1 MDVQRDIAIHDLK
14 LLSIGYYIQGGIAA
28 FYTVM
33 MAGYMGFLGTML
45 AAFGTAAQRDGQK
58 AIPEFVF
65 SLLTGLFMVIA
76 VFSLAGTICLLLAGY
91 WLRRY
96 RNRIFIFIV
105 AGFSCLS
112 VPYGTVLGI
121 FTFMVLRRP
130 IVEQLFAVGGNS
142 PVMPQPPALP

>member
-1 MDVQRDIAIHDLK
+1 MDAGRDITLHDLK

-33 MAGYMGFLGTML
+33 MAGYIGFLGTML

-65 SLLTGLFMVIA
+65 SLLTGLFMGIA
-76 VFSLAGTICLLLAGY
+76 VFSLAGTIGWLLAGY

-96 RNRIFIFIV
+96 RKRIFIFIV

-121 FTFMVLRRP
+121 FTFMV
-130 IVEQLFAVGGNS
+130 
-142 PVMPQPPALP
+142 

>member
-1 MDVQRDIAIHDLK
+1 MDVQREITLHDLK

-33 MAGYMGFLGTML
+33 VTGYMGFLGTML
-45 AAFGTAAQRDGQK
+45 ATFGAAAQRNGQK
-58 AIPEFVF
+58 AIPEFVITF
-65 SLLTGLFMVIA
+65 ITGLILVIA
-76 VFSLAGTICLLLAGY
+76 FFSLATTICLLLAGY

-96 RNRIFIFIV
+96 RNKLFIFLV
-105 AGFSCLS
+105 AAFSCLS

-130 IVEQLFAVGGNS
+130 VAEQLFAA
-142 PVMPQPPALP
+142 QPPALPAA

>member
-1 MDVQRDIAIHDLK
+1 MDAGRDITIHDLK

-28 FYTVM
+28 FYTVV

-76 VFSLAGTICLLLAGY
+76 IFSLATTICLLLAGY

-96 RNRIFIFIV
+96 RNKLFIFIV
-105 AGFSCLS
+105 AALSCLS

-130 IVEQLFAVGGNS
+130 VAEELFGGAAG
-142 PVMPQPPALP
+142 PPALPGA

>member
-1 MDVQRDIAIHDLK
+1 MDAGRDITIHDLK

-33 MAGYMGFLGTML
+33 VAGYIGFMGTML
-45 AAFGTAAQRDGQK
+45 AAFGAAAQRNGQK
-58 AIPEFVF
+58 PIPEFVIP
-65 SLLTGLFMVIA
+65 LITGVFVVVT
-76 VFSLAGTICLLLAGY
+76 VFSLSIAICLLLAGY

-96 RNRIFIFIV
+96 RNKLFIYVV
-105 AGFSCLS
+105 AGLSCLS

-130 IVEQLFAVGGNS
+130 VAEQLFGGAL
-142 PVMPQPPALP
+142 PQPPALPGA